1 MECTQRNTERW
12 QVKFVSILAA
22 VAYIHGSPARPKSS
36 GSLLPIYWKGNVV
49 GGRVAEVEKDMFDIH
64 SGGVVARVKRIFC
77 WFV

>member
-1 MECTQRNTERW
+1 MALQLVQR
-12 QVKFVSILAA
+12 VLVLSCLF
-22 VAYIHGSPARPKSS
+22 H
-36 GSLLPIYWKGNVV
+36 WKGNVV